1 MCVGLIS
8 PVFTWFSKNL
18 QLTTWYVVS
27 VFSVLFSALVSYTRV
42 CVAVQ
47 LHTQEK
53 DRDMALLLAGITTQ
67 LGAMLGAILFFV
79 LVYFTDIFYSPV

>member
-1 MCVGLIS
+1 MKHRVNMIDTNNTASLSLVQVIIH
-8 PVFTWFSKNL
+8 
-18 QLTTWYVVS
+18 LTAI
-27 VFSVLFSALVSYTRV
+27 ALVSYTRV

-79 LVYFTDIFYSPV
+79 LVYFTDIFNSPM

>member
-1 MCVGLIS
+1 MIDTNNTASLSLIQ
-8 PVFTWFSKNL
+8 VIIH
-18 QLTTWYVVS
+18 LTAV
-27 VFSVLFSALVSYTRV
+27 ALVSYTRV

-79 LVYFTDIFYSPV
+79 LVYFTDIFNSLV

>member
-1 MCVGLIS
+1 MIDTNNTASLSLIQ
-8 PVFTWFSKNL
+8 VIIH
-18 QLTTWYVVS
+18 LTAI
-27 VFSVLFSALVSYTRV
+27 ALVSYTRV

-79 LVYFTDIFYSPV
+79 LVYFTDIFNSPM

>member
-1 MCVGLIS
+1 MIDTNNTASLSLIQ
-8 PVFTWFSKNL
+8 VIIH
-18 QLTTWYVVS
+18 LTAV
-27 VFSVLFSALVSYTRV
+27 ALVSYTRV

-79 LVYFTDIFYSPV
+79 LIYFTDIFNSLV

>member
-1 MCVGLIS
+1 MKHRVNMIDTNNTASLSLIQ
-8 PVFTWFSKNL
+8 VIIH
-18 QLTTWYVVS
+18 LTAI
-27 VFSVLFSALVSYTRV
+27 ALVSYTRV

-53 DRDMALLLAGITTQ
+53 DRDVALLLAGITTQ

-79 LVYFTDIFYSPV
+79 LVYFTDIFNSPM

>member
-1 MCVGLIS
+1 MNMIDTNNTASLSLIQ
-8 PVFTWFSKNL
+8 VIIH
-18 QLTTWYVVS
+18 LTAI
-27 VFSVLFSALVSYTRV
+27 ALVSYTRV

-79 LVYFTDIFYSPV
+79 LVYFTDIFNSPM